1 MTIPLTVRLLPALL
15 AANLAAAAQTAPAA
29 TTASAAAPS
38 PPASAWSNHRR
49 VLPDKL
55 RELPVGLSLWHTP
68 NPNYP
73 EPNPERPG
81 GFVWKH
87 QTTVRADVADLEI
100 VECGSFIWYDE
111 RGWQQNL
118 RETPAE
124 FAELFGCPRGR
135 LRRDQAYTFARN
147 YRYADSARQLYGGDA
162 LWYIL
167 ARDPQGR
174 IYKGYGLIET
184 EATVR

>member
-1 MTIPLTVRLLPALL
+1 MNRLLTAPLLALL
-15 AANLAAAAQTAPAA
+15 LTLHLPAA
-29 TTASAAAPS
+29 GQTPA
-38 PPASAWSNHRR
+38 PPAAWTNHRR

-73 EPNPERPG
+73 EPNPAQPG

-87 QTTVRADVADLEI
+87 STVVRADVADLTI
-100 VECGSFIWYDE
+100 VECGSFIWYNE
-111 RGWQQNL
+111 AGWQQNM

-124 FAELFGCPRGR
+124 FAELFGCPGGQ
-135 LRRDQAYTFARN
+135 LRQGQVYTFPKN
-147 YRYADSARQLYGGDA
+147 YRYADSSRGLYGGDA

-167 ARDPQGR
+167 ARDQQGR
-174 IYKGYGLIET
+174 LYKGYGLLET
-184 EATVR
+184 EATVRPTAAP

>member
-1 MTIPLTVRLLPALL
+1 MKHLIFILLPAWGLL
-15 AANLAAAAQTAPAA
+15 LGQCAQAQTTPATPAA
-29 TTASAAAPS
+29 SGWTDHS
-38 PPASAWSNHRR
+38 R

-55 RELPVGLSLWHTP
+55 RRVPVGLSLWHAP

-81 GFVWKH
+81 GYVWKH

-100 VECGSFIWYDE
+100 VECGSFIWYSAA
-111 RGWQQNL
+111 GWQQNM

-124 FAELFGCPRGR
+124 FAELFQCPGGR
-135 LRRDQAYTFARN
+135 LQQGRSYTFPRN
-147 YRYADSARQLYGGDA
+147 YRYADSAQRLYGGDA

-167 ARDPQGR
+167 AKDKQGR
-174 IYKGYGLIET
+174 LYKGMGLIET
-184 EATVR
+184 EADVQPAAPTAGR

>member
-1 MTIPLTVRLLPALL
+1 MKHPLLPWLL
-15 AANLAAAAQTAPAA
+15 PLLMLPFGRPAAAQTAATPAPAA
-29 TTASAAAPS
+29 T
-38 PPASAWSNHRR
+38 AWTNHSR

-55 RELPVGLSLWHTP
+55 REVPVGLALWHTP

-73 EPNPERPG
+73 EPDPAHPG
-81 GFVWKH
+81 RFVWKH
-87 QTTVRADVADLEI
+87 QTIVRADVADLEI
-100 VECGSFIWYDE
+100 VECGSFIWYDA
-111 RGWQQNL
+111 RGWQQNM

-124 FAELFGCPRGR
+124 FAELFQCPNGR
-135 LRRDQAYTFARN
+135 LRQGQTYVFAKN
-147 YRYADSARQLYGGDA
+147 YRYADSARQLYAGDA

-174 IYKGYGLIET
+174 LYKGYGLIET